1 MGGVVDADFDGGAV
15 GGGEVEVDVVVGGLV
30 GGGVV
35 IEVEFDL
42 GEFEGGEVAEVFG
55 DEGADACGAVEDDG
69 VVALLVFDF
78 ALVVFGGF
86 LRGGAFGEFLGLFEF
101 GEGFG
106 GVPAGEEGGV
116 VSGFEGRDKGFG
128 EGLDF
133 RGDGRVVVGAE
144 GREGQNREGRE
155 EGAFHRLSRKRQGRV
170 EGKRRFGH
178 VMRGVG
184 VKKLGSWLVR

>member
-1 MGGVVDADFDGGAV
+1 MDGIVDADFDGSAV
-15 GGGEVEVDVVVGGLV
+15 GGGEVEIDVVVGGLV

-42 GEFEGGEVAEVFG
+42 GEFEVGEVAEVFG
-55 DEGADACGAVEDDG
+55 DESADAGGAVEDDG

-86 LRGGAFGEFLGLFEF
+86 LRCRAFGEFLGFFEF

-106 GVPAGEEGGV
+106 GVPASEEGGV
-116 VSGFEGRDKGFG
+116 VSGFEGGDKGFG

-133 RGDGRVVVGAE
+133 WGDGRVVVSAE
-144 GREGQNREGRE
+144 RGEGQNREGRE
-155 EGAFHRLSRKRQGRV
+155 EGAFHR
-170 EGKRRFGH
+170 FA
-178 VMRGVG
+178 
-184 VKKLGSWLVR
+184 VK